1 MVGVANKTGKNSRS
15 RLEELSIRALG
26 VIESGEVEFSTGLNV
41 LTGETGAGKTMV
53 LTALSLVL
61 GGKSDSDLVRTGHER
76 LQVTGRFLLPESP
89 SAELKSLL
97 SEFDPDLEDNSILLS
112 RTVSKDGKSRAL
124 LAGVPS
130 TANALASFGNELIE
144 IHGQHGAL
152 SLLKES
158 KQRELLDQFIGDP
171 AHSALAIYR
180 EHLSELRTVEGKLK
194 DLKKSRDARDSEIS
208 ELEALISES
217 KKLNPQR
224 DELSNIESEIELLSR
239 VEQIRIA
246 LSEALGV
253 LSDDE
258 DGVVLLLNQARRALS
273 SISNVDKKL
282 GELNE
287 NVESLYFQSS
297 DLSGEI
303 SSFLDSLAADPIRL
317 EELQTRKAALRS
329 FAKRFGDG
337 GELVDQLESAI
348 TKSATARERL
358 EDISGGEERIS
369 ELEKEIESLIEKT
382 IKSAEKL
389 SVIRRDYADRLSTQ
403 VTAEI
408 AQLSMPTAQFQ
419 VLVSSDD
426 DKSKDFSEWG
436 VDRVEMLFS
445 SHKGGNFLPLSKS
458 ASGGE
463 LSRVMLALEVV
474 VASKFPLGTYLF
486 DEVDAGIG
494 GKAALEVGKRLKK
507 LAENAQVI
515 VVTHLPQVAIW
526 ADRHLRVVKDSNGA
540 ITESSISILN
550 DAERENEIARMLS
563 GVDQSEHAQ
572 EHARELL
579 ILGKGK

>member
-76 LQVTGRFLLPESP
+76 LQVTGRFLLPELP

-97 SEFDPDLEDNSILLS
+97 EEFDPDLEENSILLS
-112 RTVSKDGKSRAL
+112 RTVSNDGKSRAL
-124 LAGVPS
+124 LAGMPS
-130 TANALASFGNELIE
+130 TASALASFGNELIE

-158 KQRELLDQFIGDP
+158 RQRELLDQFIGDP
-171 AHSALAIYR
+171 AHSALAIYK
-180 EHLSELRTVEGKLK
+180 ENLSELRTAEIKLK
-194 DLKKSRDARDSEIS
+194 DLKKSRDAKDSEIS
-208 ELEALISES
+208 ELESLISES
-217 KKLNPQR
+217 KKLNPQAS
-224 DELSNIESEIELLSR
+224 ELSSIESEIELLSR

-246 LSEALGV
+246 LSEALGA

-258 DGVVLLLNQARRALS
+258 NGVIVRLNQARRALAN
-273 SISNVDKKL
+273 ISNIDKKL
-282 GELNE
+282 RDFNE
-287 NVESLYFQSS
+287 IVEGVYFQSS
-297 DLSGEI
+297 DISSEI
-303 SSFLDSLAADPIRL
+303 SSFIESLSADPVRL
-317 EELQTRKAALRS
+317 EELQARKAALRS

-337 GELVDQLESAI
+337 NDVVEQLASAI
-348 TKSATARERL
+348 TKSQSAREHL
-358 EDISGGEERIS
+358 EDIAGGEERIS
-369 ELEKEIESLIEKT
+369 ELEQEIESRIEKT
-382 IKSAEKL
+382 IKAAADL
-389 SVIRRDYADRLSTQ
+389 SEIRREYAGRLSAQ

-408 AQLSMPTAQFQ
+408 AQLSMPTAQFE
-419 VLVSSDD
+419 VSVSSADE
-426 DKSKDFSEWG
+426 KSIVLSEWG

-445 SHKGGNFLPLSKS
+445 SHKGGNFLPLTKS

-540 ITESSISILN
+540 ITESSISVLN
-550 DAERENEIARMLS
+550 DEERENEIARMLS

>member
-89 SAELKSLL
+89 SPELKTLL
-97 SEFDPDLEDNSILLS
+97 DEFDPDIEENSILLS

-130 TANALASFGNELIE
+130 TANALSSFGNELIE

-152 SLLKES
+152 TLLKES
-158 KQRELLDQFIGDP
+158 RQRELLDQFIGDP
-171 AHSALAIYR
+171 AYSALAIYR
-180 EHLSELRTVEGKLK
+180 ENLFELRTAEKKLK
-194 DLKKSRDARDSEIS
+194 DLKKSRDARDSEIA
-208 ELEALISES
+208 ELETLISES
-217 KKLNPQR
+217 KKLNPQSN
-224 DELSNIESEIELLSR
+224 ELSNVESEIELLSR

-246 LSEALGV
+246 LSEALGA

-258 DGVVLLLNQARRALS
+258 NGVIVRLNQARRALG

-282 GELNE
+282 KDFDEI
-287 NVESLYFQSS
+287 VEGVYFQSS
-297 DLSGEI
+297 DVSGEI
-303 SSFLDSLAADPIRL
+303 SSFLDSLSADPVRL
-317 EELQTRKAALRS
+317 EELQGRKALLRS

-337 GELVDQLESAI
+337 VDADEQLASAI
-348 TKSATARERL
+348 NKSQTARERL

-369 ELEKEIESLIEKT
+369 ELEREIESRIEKT
-382 IKSAEKL
+382 TKSAENL
-389 SVIRRDYADRLSTQ
+389 TEIRREFAERLSTQ
-403 VTAEI
+403 VTTEI
-408 AQLSMPTAQFQ
+408 QQLSMPTAQFQ
-419 VLVSSDD
+419 VNVSAVDE
-426 DKSKDFSEWG
+426 KSNVFSEWG

-445 SHKGGNFLPLSKS
+445 SHKGGNFLPLTKS

-526 ADRHLRVVKDSNGA
+526 ADRHLLVVKDSNGA
-540 ITESSISILN
+540 ITESSISVLN
-550 DAERENEIARMLS
+550 DEERENEIARMLS